1 MIYFIQLNVELA
13 DSLQGAGYMKLK
25 SIQTKIVLVITA
37 IMIIV
42 IFAFGFTSLR
52 RTNEVLDAD
61 SDKILSLMADQSY
74 RDLESMLNSVEQ
86 SVDTI
91 YNYAEKRAESYGN
104 FLTDDAERERFTY
117 DVSELGKSIAEKTPG
132 AVSVYLRYNPEKYDP
147 KDGFWYTLNVKEKAW
162 NSAEPTDIS
171 MYDREDVEHVGWY
184 YIPVETGRPLWMNP
198 YYNKNMG
205 IDMISYIIPYRHDG
219 TVVGV
224 IGMDIDIKYLRDTVR
239 SIRIYESGRAY
250 LVSSQGD
257 IIFHFDH
264 PDGVRSTELTD
275 ELMPFI
281 KSVQEADINNVHTIV
296 GIDNVKRKLIS
307 KRLRN
312 GMILGLDT
320 PVDEINTPS
329 ITLTRQLLLIS
340 VIIFVMAIVICLV
353 WIRTIIASLKRMTRA
368 AEHYA
373 NGDYSDAMDT
383 NRDDEIGILSRSLQ
397 TMSNSL
403 KSQIEIADTAN
414 RSKSTFLA
422 NMSHEIRTPINAILG
437 FDEMILRET
446 EEESVRSYAVNIK
459 NSGRT
464 LLTLINDILDFSK
477 IESGKMEIVPVEYDP
492 VLLINDMLDM
502 VEFRA
507 GEKGLKVNCNIDRGI
522 PSRLYGDDI
531 RIKEVLTNLLTNAV
545 KYTSEGSITLTVNRL
560 SYDASSVRLHFSVSD
575 TGMGI
580 KDEDR
585 EHLWDSFSRL
595 DMAQNRG
602 IEGTGLGLPITRKY
616 IELMG
621 GTLNI
626 DSSYGQGSDFYFDLE
641 QGIRNIT
648 PIGDFEQA
656 RRTVRERVDVYSE
669 GFEAPEADVLIV
681 DDIDLNLAVFKGLL
695 KNSGMR
701 IDTATSGPEAIAK
714 MHEKEYDIVFMD
726 HMMPGMD
733 GIEALERIREDK
745 DILSRDVPVIA
756 LTANAISGAGQKY
769 MEAGFADYLS
779 KPIDADILEKQLLK
793 FIPQEKIISKKL
805 KEGRMGEDTVK
816 NESVSAESEAKV
828 RKTIDR
834 DKGLACCDGR
844 EEVYR
849 IAAEMFVEDDYEA
862 GLSRA
867 YEDGNWKD
875 YRTRVHGVKSSA
887 QIVGATELHE
897 LALRAE
903 TSLKEQAEKSGG
915 VESETDFVKDNH
927 AEIIKLLR
935 EATAELKEYLDA

>member
-1 MIYFIQLNVELA
+1 
-13 DSLQGAGYMKLK
+13 MKLK
-25 SIQTKIVLVITA
+25 SIQTKIVLVITS

-42 IFAFGFTSLR
+42 ISAFGFTSIR
-52 RTNEVLDAD
+52 RTNEVLDHD
-61 SDKILSLMADQSY
+61 SDRILNLMADQSY
-74 RDLESMLNSVEQ
+74 RDLESLLNSVEQ

-91 YNYAEKRAESYGN
+91 YNYAEKRAESYSD
-104 FLTDDAERERFTY
+104 FLTDDGERERFTY

-132 AVSVYLRYNPEKYDP
+132 AISVYLRYNPEKYDP
-147 KDGFWYTLNVKEKAW
+147 KDGFWYTFNVKDRIW

-171 MYDREDVEHVGWY
+171 MYDRDDVEHVGWY

-198 YYNKNMG
+198 YYNQNMG
-205 IDMISYIIPYRHDG
+205 IDMISYIIPYKHEG

-250 LVSSQGD
+250 LVSPQGD

-264 PDGVRSTELTD
+264 PNGVRCTELTD

-281 KSVQEADINNVHTIV
+281 KSVQKADINNVHTIV
-296 GIDNVKRKLIS
+296 GIDSVKRKLIS
-307 KRLRN
+307 KKLRN

-329 ITLTRQLLLIS
+329 ITLTRQLMIIS
-340 VIIFVMAIVICLV
+340 AVIFVMAIAVCLTWV
-353 WIRTIIASLKRMTRA
+353 RTIIAPLKRMTRA

-403 KSQIEIADTAN
+403 KSQIEIADEAN
-414 RSKSTFLA
+414 RSKSIFLA

-446 EEESVRSYAVNIK
+446 GEETVRTYAVNIK

-464 LLTLINDILDFSK
+464 LITLINEILDLSK
-477 IESGKMEIVPVEYDP
+477 IESGKMEIIPVEYDT

-507 GEKGLKVNCNIDRGI
+507 GEKGLKVNCDIDSRI
-522 PSRLYGDDI
+522 PLRLFGDDI

-545 KYTSEGSITLTVNRL
+545 KYTSEGSITLTINMV
-560 SYDASSVRLHFSVSD
+560 SYDTSNVRLHFSVRD

-580 KDEDR
+580 KEEDR
-585 EHLWDSFSRL
+585 EHLWDMFGRL
-595 DMAQNRG
+595 DMAQNRSV
-602 IEGTGLGLPITRKY
+602 EGTGLGLPITRKY

-626 DSSYGQGSDFYFDLE
+626 DSSYGHGSDFYFDLE
-641 QGIRNIT
+641 QGIRNDT
-648 PIGDFEQA
+648 PIGDFEKA
-656 RRTVRERVDVYSE
+656 RHSVHEKVEVYSE
-669 GFEAPEADVLIV
+669 GFEAPDADVLIV

-701 IDTATSGPEAIAK
+701 IDTATSGQEAIDK
-714 MHEKEYDIVFMD
+714 MHKKEYDIVFMD

-733 GIEALERIREDK
+733 GVEALERIRTDA
-745 DILSRDVPVIA
+745 DILSKNVPVIA
-756 LTANAISGAGQKY
+756 LTANAISGAGQMY
-769 MEAGFADYLS
+769 MEAGFAGYLS
-779 KPIDADILEKQLLK
+779 KPIDTDVLEKQLLE
-793 FIPQEKIISKKL
+793 FIPQEKIIPKTSK
-805 KEGRMGEDTVK
+805 EDNMRENTGK
-816 NESVSAESEAKV
+816 NEAVNNGTKDRV
-828 RKTIDR
+828 NRTVDR

-849 IAAEMFVEDDYEA
+849 IAAEMFVEDDYGSA
-862 GLSRA
+862 LQRA
-867 YEDGNWKD
+867 YEEGNWKD

-897 LALRAE
+897 LALKAE
-903 TSLKEQAEKSGG
+903 TSLKEQAEMSGG
-915 VESETDFVKDNH
+915 VEKETAFVRDNH
-927 AEIIKLLR
+927 TAIIELLR
-935 EATAELKEYLDA
+935 SATAELKEYIGT